1 MVASIVLALERR
13 RQRLSSLRYESHQS
27 IRSAEHADHPQT
39 GLNAFAALS
48 LSTRRTVREQLIKD
62 TTSGDIPEES
72 LVKLDSVTMH
82 LPFAIGEYTDFYCS
96 LEHVQNV
103 SIPRPKTDMY

>member
-1 MVASIVLALERR
+1 
-13 RQRLSSLRYESHQS
+13 
-27 IRSAEHADHPQT
+27 
-39 GLNAFAALS
+39 
-48 LSTRRTVREQLIKD
+48 
-62 TTSGDIPEES
+62 
-72 LVKLDSVTMH
+72 MH